1 MTRDIHS
8 LEDLM
13 TEAANALI
21 QRDPHRLEQLENIA
35 RNWLQSDS
43 EQKAQT
49 RLLQAMIEAAYLLAD
64 EPSEIEVDD
73 ADAA

>member
-13 TEAANALI
+13 TEAANSLI